1 MTNQAST
8 GLRVSRPSSSS
19 VPQAI
24 TDLNG
29 LSDRRV
35 LLSKACVI
43 SMDPKVGD
51 FVTADVLID
60 GDTISQVGA
69 NLGGGPD
76 DSVIV
81 IDATDTILIP
91 GLIDT
96 HRHMWQG
103 QLRRMV
109 PNVDVAGYLGLRNA
123 FAIKYRP
130 HDQYAGT
137 LTNAYG
143 ALNTGVTTLLD
154 LSHNTRSSAH
164 ADAGVDAL
172 EESGLRAVFA
182 YAPPEAG
189 EWDQQWP
196 DDLARIQAE
205 RFAGSDGM
213 LSLRM
218 AQRCFSDVDNLTAER
233 IEIARSLGIGMTVD
247 PVAWDESTE
256 RILELAEA
264 GFLGPDLDFVHCSD
278 LSDEAWRAMG
288 EAGVKVSL
296 SPFVDE
302 ILGFDT
308 HADRLPTVQR
318 ALDVGI
324 SPGLSVDI
332 ETTVPGEV
340 FTQMRSLLAVQRM
353 RAALGNPAMGRPQL
367 TARDVL
373 AMATI
378 HGAETIGLETICG
391 SLTPGKKADLVMIDQ
406 SGPNAFPLNNAYGAV
421 VMGADT
427 SSVRFVMVSGVVKK
441 WGDTLV
447 GVDVAG
453 VRKTVEDSRSYLLE
467 QVGYEPD
474 LFIDYPT
481 LDTGPPQYRP

>member
-1 MTNQAST
+1 MTNRTTLKVDAVGSGT
-8 GLRVSRPSSSS
+8 
-19 VPQAI
+19 VPRAI
-24 TDLNG
+24 TDSNRDP
-29 LSDRRV
+29 DRR
-35 LLSKACVI
+35 LLLANACVI
-43 SMDPKVGD
+43 SMDPAVGD
-51 FVTADVLID
+51 FERADILIQ
-60 GDTISQVGA
+60 GDTIEKV
-69 NLGGGPD
+69 GPD
-76 DSVIV
+76 LAGDLPSPVTT

-91 GLIDT
+91 GLVDT

-109 PNVDVAGYLGLRNA
+109 PNVALAGYLGLRNA
-123 FAIKYRP
+123 FAVQYRP

-137 LTNAYG
+137 LTNAFG
-143 ALNTGVTTLLD
+143 ALNTGITTILD
-154 LSHNTRSSAH
+154 LSHNTRSSSH

-172 EESGLRAVFA
+172 DESGLRAVFA

-189 EWDQQWP
+189 EWDRQWP
-196 DDLARIQAE
+196 KDLARIQSD
-205 RFAGSDGM
+205 RFEGSDGM
-213 LSLRM
+213 LTLRM
-218 AQRCFSDVDNLTAER
+218 AQRCFSDVDNLDAER
-233 IEIARSLGIGMTVD
+233 IRIARGLGIGMTID

-256 RILELAEA
+256 RILELDAE
-264 GFLGPDLDFVHCSD
+264 GLLGPDLDFVHCSD
-278 LSDEAWRAMG
+278 LSDRAWQAMG

-302 ILGFDT
+302 LLGFDT
-308 HADRLPTVQR
+308 HAERLPTVQR

-332 ETTVPGEV
+332 ETTVPGDV

-353 RAALGNPAMGRPQL
+353 RAALGNPAVGRPQL

-373 AMATI
+373 AFATI
-378 HGAETIGLETICG
+378 HGAETIGLDSVCG
-391 SLTPGKKADLVMIDQ
+391 SLTPGKKADIVMIDQ
-406 SGPNAFPLNNAYGAV
+406 TGPNAYPLNNAYGAV

-427 SSVRFVMVSGVVKK
+427 ASVRLVMVSGVLRK

-447 GVDVAG
+447 DVDTAR
-453 VRKTVEDSRSYLLE
+453 VRATVEDSRAYLLQ

-481 LDTGPPQYRP
+481 LDTGPPKYRP

>member
-1 MTNQAST
+1 MINQAST
-8 GLRVSRPSSSS
+8 DLRVSGPSPSS
-19 VPQAI
+19 VPRPI
-24 TDLNG
+24 VDLNG
-29 LSDRRV
+29 ASDRRV

-51 FVTADVLID
+51 FVTADVLIE
-60 GDTISQVGA
+60 GDTITQVGP
-69 NLGGGPD
+69 NLAEGLD
-76 DSVIV
+76 DAVTV

-91 GLIDT
+91 GFVDT

-123 FAIKYRP
+123 FAVKYRP
-130 HDQYAGT
+130 QDQYAGT

-143 ALNTGVTTLLD
+143 AVNTGVTTLLD

-172 EESGLRAVFA
+172 EESGMRAVFA

-189 EWDQQWP
+189 EWDRQWP
-196 DDLARIQAE
+196 GDLARIQTD
-205 RFAGSDGM
+205 RFARSDSM
-213 LSLRM
+213 LTLRM
-218 AQRCFSDVDNLTAER
+218 AQRCFSDVDNLTPER
-233 IEIARSLGIGMTVD
+233 IEIARGLGIGMTVD

-256 RILELAEA
+256 RVLELAAA
-264 GFLGPDLDFVHCSD
+264 GLLGPDLDFVHCSD
-278 LSDEAWRAMG
+278 LSDEAWKAMG

-302 ILGFDT
+302 LLGFDT
-308 HADRLPTVQR
+308 HAERLPTVQR

-353 RAALGNPAMGRPQL
+353 RAALGNPAVGRPQL

-378 HGAETIGLETICG
+378 HGAETIGLGSVCG
-391 SLTPGKKADLVMIDQ
+391 SLTPGKKADIVMIDQ
-406 SGPNAFPLNNAYGAV
+406 SGPNAYPLNNAYGAV

-447 GVDVAG
+447 DVDVAG
-453 VRKTVEDSRSYLLE
+453 VRSTVEDSRAYLLE

>member
-1 MTNQAST
+1 MTNRAST
-8 GLRVSRPSSSS
+8 GLRVSETVSDT
-19 VPQAI
+19 VPIAI
-24 TDLNG
+24 ADLNA
-29 LSDRRV
+29 SPERRV
-35 LLSKACVI
+35 LLSNACVI
-43 SMDPKVGD
+43 SMDPEVGD
-51 FVTADVLID
+51 FVTADVLIE
-60 GDTISQVGA
+60 GDTISQVA
-69 NLGGGPD
+69 PNLGGGLD
-76 DSVIV
+76 DAVVV
-81 IDATDTILIP
+81 IDATDTIVIP
-91 GLIDT
+91 GFIDT

-123 FAIKYRP
+123 FAVKYRP

-189 EWDQQWP
+189 DWDQQWP
-196 DDLARIQAE
+196 DDLERIKAE

-218 AQRCFSDVDNLTAER
+218 AQRCFSDVDNLNAER
-233 IEIARSLGIGMTVD
+233 IEIARRLGIGMTVD
-247 PVAWDESTE
+247 PVAWEESTE
-256 RILELAEA
+256 KILDLAPA
-264 GFLGPDLDFVHCSD
+264 GLLGPDLDFVHCSD
-278 LSDEAWRAMG
+278 LSDEAWKAMG
-288 EAGVKVSL
+288 AAGVKVSL

-302 ILGFDT
+302 LLGFDA
-308 HADRLPTVQR
+308 HAERLPTVQR

-353 RAALGNPAMGRPQL
+353 RAALGNPAVGRPQL

-378 HGAETIGLETICG
+378 HGAETIGLDNICG
-391 SLTPGKKADLVMIDQ
+391 SLTPGKKADIVMIDQ
-406 SGPNAFPLNNAYGAV
+406 SGPNAYPLNNAYGAV

-427 SSVRFVMVSGVVKK
+427 SSVRFVMVSGKIKK
-441 WGDTLV
+441 WGATLV

-453 VRKTVEDSRSYLLE
+453 VRSTVEDSRAYLLE

>member
-1 MTNQAST
+1 MTETRAS
-8 GLRVSRPSSSS
+8 GLRVSGIGSGR
-19 VPQAI
+19 VPEAI
-24 TDLNG
+24 MDLNDAPG
-29 LSDRRV
+29 RR
-35 LLSKACVI
+35 LLLADACVI
-43 SMDPKVGD
+43 TMDQSLGD
-51 FVTADVLID
+51 FARGDVLIES
-60 GDTISQVGA
+60 DTISAVG
-69 NLGGGPD
+69 NDLTGEDIEGT
-76 DSVIV
+76 IV
-81 IDATDTILIP
+81 IDASDTILIP
-91 GLIDT
+91 GFVDT

-123 FAIKYRP
+123 FAVKYRP

-137 LTNAYG
+137 LANALG

-172 EESGLRAVFA
+172 AESGLRAVFA

-196 DDLARIQAE
+196 ADLGRIKAE
-205 RFAGSDGM
+205 RFDSADGR

-218 AQRCFSDVDNLTAER
+218 AQRCFSDVDNLTPDR
-233 IEIARSLGIGMTVD
+233 IAIARDLGIGMTID
-247 PVAWDESTE
+247 PVAWEESSE
-256 RILELAEA
+256 IIVSLAA
-264 GFLGPDLDFVHCSD
+264 DGLLGPDLDFVHCSD
-278 LSDEAWRAMG
+278 LSDEAWKAMG
-288 EAGVKVSL
+288 EVGVKVSL

-353 RAALGNPAMGRPQL
+353 RAALGNPAVGRPQL

-373 AMATI
+373 GMATI
-378 HGAETIGLETICG
+378 HGAATIGLEDTCG
-391 SLTPGKKADLVMIDQ
+391 SLTPGKMADIVMIDQ
-406 SGPNAFPLNNAYGAV
+406 SGPNSFPLNNAYGAV

-427 SSVRFVMVSGVVKK
+427 SSVRFVMVSGVIKK

-447 GVDVAG
+447 GVDVRQ
-453 VRKTVEDSRSYLLE
+453 VRSQLEESRRYLLD

-481 LDTGPPQYRP
+481 LDTGPPKYRP

>member
-8 GLRVSRPSSSS
+8 GLRVSGTSSAS

-24 TDLNG
+24 ADLNG
-29 LSDRRV
+29 SSDRRV
-35 LLSKACVI
+35 LLSNACVI
-43 SMDPKVGD
+43 SMDPNVGD
-51 FVTADVLID
+51 FVIADVLIE
-60 GDTISQVGA
+60 GDTITHVGP
-69 NLGGGPD
+69 NLDGGLD
-76 DSVIV
+76 DAVIV
-81 IDATDTILIP
+81 IDATDNIVLP

-123 FAIKYRP
+123 FAVKYRP

-154 LSHNTRSSAH
+154 LSHNTRTSAH
-164 ADAGVDAL
+164 ADAGVAAL

-205 RFAGSDGM
+205 RFAGPEGM

-218 AQRCFSDVDNLTAER
+218 AQRCFSDVDNLTPER
-233 IEIARSLGIGMTVD
+233 IEIARDLGIGMTVD

-256 RILELAEA
+256 RILHLAGA
-264 GFLGPDLDFVHCSD
+264 GLLGPDLDFVHCSD
-278 LSDEAWRAMG
+278 LSDEAWQAMG
-288 EAGVKVSL
+288 AAGVKVSL

-302 ILGFDT
+302 LLGFDT
-308 HADRLPTVQR
+308 HAERLPTVQR

-353 RAALGNPAMGRPQL
+353 RAALGNPAVGRPQL

-373 AMATI
+373 AFATI
-378 HGAETIGLETICG
+378 HGAETIGLDTICG
-391 SLTPGKKADLVMIDQ
+391 SLTPGKKADIVMIDQ
-406 SGPNAFPLNNAYGAV
+406 SGPNAYPLNNAYGAV

-447 GVDVAG
+447 GVDVPG
-453 VRKTVEDSRSYLLE
+453 VRSTVEDSRAYLLE

>member
-1 MTNQAST
+1 MINQAST
-8 GLRVSRPSSSS
+8 ELRVSGPSPSS
-19 VPQAI
+19 VPRAI
-24 TDLNG
+24 VDLNG
-29 LSDRRV
+29 ASDRRV
-35 LLSKACVI
+35 LLSNACVI

-51 FVTADVLID
+51 FVMADVLIE
-60 GDTISQVGA
+60 GDTITQVGPSLA
-69 NLGGGPD
+69 DGLD
-76 DSVIV
+76 DAVTV

-91 GLIDT
+91 GFVDT

-123 FAIKYRP
+123 FAVKYRP
-130 HDQYAGT
+130 EDQYAGT

-143 ALNTGVTTLLD
+143 AVNTGVTSLLD

-172 EESGLRAVFA
+172 EESGMRAVFA

-189 EWDQQWP
+189 EWDRQWP
-196 DDLARIQAE
+196 GDLARIQAE
-205 RFAGSDGM
+205 RFAGSDSM
-213 LSLRM
+213 LALRM
-218 AQRCFSDVDNLTAER
+218 AQRCFSDVDNLTPER
-233 IEIARSLGIGMTVD
+233 IEIARGLGIGMTVD

-256 RILELAEA
+256 RVLELAAA
-264 GFLGPDLDFVHCSD
+264 GLLGPDLDFVHCSD
-278 LSDEAWRAMG
+278 LSDEAWNAMG

-302 ILGFDT
+302 LLGFDA
-308 HADRLPTVQR
+308 HAERLPTVQR

-353 RAALGNPAMGRPQL
+353 RAALGNPAVGRPQL

-378 HGAETIGLETICG
+378 HGAETIGLDSSCG
-391 SLTPGKKADLVMIDQ
+391 SLTPGKKADIVMIDQ
-406 SGPNAFPLNNAYGAV
+406 SGPNAYPLNNAYGAV

-427 SSVRFVMVSGVVKK
+427 SSVRFVMVSGKIKK

-447 GVDVAG
+447 GVDIAG
-453 VRKTVEDSRSYLLE
+453 LRSIVEDSRAYLLE

>member
-1 MTNQAST
+1 MTDRAST
-8 GLRVSRPSSSS
+8 GLRVSGTGTVT
-19 VPQAI
+19 VPEAI
-24 TDLNG
+24 DDLNAS
-29 LSDRRV
+29 SDRRV
-35 LLSKACVI
+35 LLYQRLCHL
-43 SMDPKVGD
+43 DGPEVGD
-51 FVTADVLID
+51 FVSADVLIE
-60 GDTISQVGA
+60 GDTIAQVGP
-69 NLGGGPD
+69 NLRDGLD
-76 DSVIV
+76 DAVII
-81 IDATDTILIP
+81 IDATDTIVIP

-123 FAIKYRP
+123 FAVKYRP

-154 LSHNTRSSAH
+154 LSHNTRTSAH

-172 EESGLRAVFA
+172 EESGLRTVFA

-196 DDLARIQAE
+196 GDLARIQTE

-218 AQRCFSDVDNLTAER
+218 AQRCFSDVDNLTADR

-256 RILELAEA
+256 KILDLAGA
-264 GFLGPDLDFVHCSD
+264 GLLGPDLDFVHCSD
-278 LSDEAWRAMG
+278 LSDEAWKAMG

-302 ILGFDT
+302 LLGFDA
-308 HADRLPTVQR
+308 HAERLPTVQR

-353 RAALGNPAMGRPQL
+353 RAALGNPAVGRPQL
-367 TARDVL
+367 TAHEVL

-378 HGAETIGLETICG
+378 HGAETIGLENTCG
-391 SLTPGKKADLVMIDQ
+391 SLTPGKKADVVMIDQ
-406 SGPNAFPLNNAYGAV
+406 SGPNAYPLNNAYGAV

-427 SSVRFVMVSGVVKK
+427 SSVRFVMVSGMIKK

-453 VRKTVEDSRSYLLE
+453 VRSTVEDSRAYLLE